1 MNNKYKLTEAKDYAI
16 LSLSDHVCVLFEM
29 LNRIQER
36 RKIRQTC
43 RRSLSSDMPCAV
55 CSLLDSSI

>member
-1 MNNKYKLTEAKDYAI
+1 MKAEGFAV
-16 LSLSDHVCVLFEM
+16 LSLSDHVHFEM

-36 RKIRQTC
+36 RRIRQTC